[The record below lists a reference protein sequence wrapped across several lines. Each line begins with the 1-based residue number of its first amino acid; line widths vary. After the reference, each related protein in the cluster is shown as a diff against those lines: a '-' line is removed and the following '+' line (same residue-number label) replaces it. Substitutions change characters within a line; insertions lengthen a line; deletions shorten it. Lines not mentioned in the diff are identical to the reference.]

1 MPNEV
6 QVFNFENDAIR
17 TVILDGEPMFVGN
30 DVANV
35 LGYSQTAKAVRDHVD
50 EEDKGVSVL
59 DTPGG
64 PQNVTVINES
74 GVYSLIFGSRLNSAK
89 RFKRWVTSD
98 VLPTIR
104 KTGGYQV
111 PTTVDGQIALLAT
124 GYSNMTQ
131 KVERVAGDVD
141 YLMNQAGLSQ
151 DQRYEL
157 EKARNR
163 RATYLL
169 GGHDSN
175 AYQLV
180 GRRMFRQM
188 FHDFKERFQITAYGR
203 LPRAKFEQ
211 GVAYVNA
218 WTPDTNMRMDIEEA
232 NNQIDLNL

>member
-1 MPNEV
+1 MANEV
-6 QVFNFENDAIR
+6 QVFDFEQMNVR
-17 TVILDGEPMFVGN
+17 TVEINDEVWFVAT
-30 DVANV
+30 DVAST
-35 LGYSQTAKAVRDHVD
+35 LGLTNISMSLKALDDD
-50 EEDKGVSVL
+50 ERSKFNLGRQGDVNIVSEAGL
-59 DTPGG
+59 YNLIGSSRKA
-64 PQNVTVINES
+64 ES
-74 GVYSLIFGSRLNSAK
+74 K
-89 RFKRWVTSD
+89 RFMRWVRHE
-98 VLPTIR
+98 VLPSIR
-104 KTGGYQV
+104 KTGSYQV

-169 GGHDSN
+169 GGHNSN

-218 WTPDTNMRMDIEEA
+218 WTPDTNMRMDIEDA